1 MLRIIHFDGVCR
13 SVSIDPIPESW
24 EPQEQPQQQ
33 HQQQSAIVPLRSAAP
48 AAATAAAPAAAIND
62 TSSSSIASEGWQPLP
77 SFQCLLEDSG
87 DEGTVFHTP
96 AKAPHRSSGSLRMV
110 GESPPLQLTPTFSPN
125 PKDGFPSF
133 SGEELQVAFACPPL
147 DASHHGVTNGARPPK
162 KQKGQGN
169 GKGKGNTSPSD
180 KKGNGNSKDK
190 DSDYKYKVHITMYP

>member
-1 MLRIIHFDGVCR
+1 MLRIIRSDGVCR

-33 HQQQSAIVPLRSAAP
+33 HQQESAIVPLWSAAP

-62 TSSSSIASEGWQPLP
+62 TSSSSIASEGWKPLP
-77 SFQCLLEDSG
+77 SFQCLLDDSG
-87 DEGTVFHTP
+87 DEGPVLHTP
-96 AKAPHRSSGSLRMV
+96 AKRSSGYFNMV

-125 PKDGFPSF
+125 PKDGFPSS
-133 SGEELQVAFACPPL
+133 SGGELQVAFACPPL
-147 DASHHGVTNGARPPK
+147 DASHHGVTNSARPPK

-169 GKGKGNTSPSD
+169 GKGKGNTSSSD

-190 DSDYKYKVHITMYP
+190 DSDYKYNVHITMYP